1 MLNKRVPPNSDLE
14 NLISQIEANWT
25 KPSPVFNKDQHNA
38 DSRLS
43 ITKLFLKWY
52 FCLIGGAFL
61 FTGLYNFIAAHLNHM
76 WASGIPFIE
85 VTNTVSII
93 TTTLSSGVG
102 FVIGYY
108 FKNKEE
114 N

>member
-1 MLNKRVPPNSDLE
+1 MINQEDITKTDISERVEKLELNLNNEPRP
-14 NLISQIEANWT
+14 
-25 KPSPVFNKDQHNA
+25 FNKDEHNA

-52 FCLIGGAFL
+52 FSLIAGAFL
-61 FTGLYNFIAAHLNHM
+61 FTGLYNFFAADFNNL
-76 WASGIPFIE
+76 WGAAIPYLE

-108 FKNKEE
+108 FKNKEDH
-114 N
+114 